1 VLGAVDGGRAP
12 VSAVLVGGR
21 ALALGGL
28 LARGRVPAVGVVVG
42 GAYVGVSP
50 LTRREVVGRGGGG
63 RGAPGSATTEADLGT
78 RESECDVAAWPRGV
92 LSN

>member
-42 GAYVGVSP
+42 
-50 LTRREVVGRGGGG
+50 RGGGG